1 MTPLVVVGM
10 GRIGRAL
17 ADLTPKPTLL
27 SGRAVL
33 STPDLDDLLG
43 PTQTVV
49 HVAGPAGE
57 AVCLRDPG
65 GAFGLHYLLTERLAL
80 WAREQPSRRLIL
92 VSTVA
97 PNAGFYGPLKRAAV
111 RLAQRL
117 LMAPEAELADPL
129 TVIEAGHVI
138 GEGMSIHESPG
149 VVAQFI
155 AAAMTGGQIRVPS
168 PEITIRFTPLS
179 DLLQIIGHVASTSAA
194 RPPVLSP
201 VSWAIPVRDVAKSVT
216 SIIAVRYQ
224 RKPAVIIEDA
234 SLRAPSYADPTG
246 EVLPVKPL
254 GETLMT
260 WLRMPEVRLLFRGP
274 SGRVL

>member
-1 MTPLVVVGM
+1 MTPMVVVGM

-17 ADLTPKPTLL
+17 AHIAPKPTLL

-43 PTQTVV
+43 PADTVV

-65 GAFGLHYLLTERLAL
+65 AAFGLHYLLTERLAL
-80 WAREQPSRRLIL
+80 WARERPSRRLIL

-117 LMAPEAELADPL
+117 LMHPEAELADPL

-138 GEGMSIHESPG
+138 GKGMSVHESPG

-155 AAAMTGGQIRVPS
+155 AAAVTGGEIRVPS
-168 PEITIRFTPLS
+168 ADVTIRFTPLS
-179 DLLQIIGHVASTSAA
+179 DLLQTIGHVAHMSVAH
-194 RPPVLSP
+194 PPVLSP

-216 SIIAVRYQ
+216 SIVAVRYQ
-224 RKPAVIIEDA
+224 RKPGVIIEDA

-254 GETLMT
+254 GETLMA
-260 WLRMPEVRLLFRGP
+260 WLRTPEVGLLFRGP
-274 SGRVL
+274 SGQVL